1 MVTCERSLC
10 ERWSEDDVTVG
21 RNASVTAMWTIYIAG
36 DRTLLTTIQF
46 ISWYRCMKDALDY
59 GGR

>member
-21 RNASVTAMWTIYIAG
+21 RNESETAMWSIDIDG
-36 DRTLLTTIQF
+36 DRTLLTTNQF
-46 ISWYRCMKDALDY
+46 VSLYRCMREALDY